1 MFAPVLC
8 HTTWGVT
15 TPRPRRLPR
24 PGCCRLYKALRREVP
39 MQLTKKQFWLFIAS
53 LLLVAALTFG
63 LTFVF
68 TRQAK
73 PEPEIRYVPV
83 EYPAVDGVPDRYR
96 ELCALLRLYSYYGL
110 PEDTDFDGLLARA
123 IVAATKDPY
132 AEYFTAAEY
141 AEYRADLSGEFYG
154 IGVTVDSFETAD
166 DAPAIRLLDVF
177 TGSGAMAAGLQKG
190 DLIVAVDGTS
200 LTDLGGANAA
210 LDRIRGEE
218 GTTVTLT
225 VLRDGKTADYPVTRG
240 DCTKK
245 TIYTARV
252 PLSGGR
258 TAAYIRITAFNTV
271 TLREFVD
278 AVAAAENAG
287 VSGLLFDLRYN
298 GGGYLDTVAQMLA
311 YLLPDGD
318 ISHIRYRSEALKDYD
333 IRAKDGKMTGASA
346 TLTAEEIAHAVTLPM
361 AVLVNG
367 STASASELFTSALR
381 DYAANDEAYPDF
393 PDVTIVGSNTYGKG
407 CLQTARSLSDGSYL
421 KMTVGLYDPPFGEN
435 YHGVGIAPTAGYNTE
450 KEATDKRV
458 GDLYLKATE
467 GSTTLPDGS
476 QDVTLVRA
484 LDALNAHF
492 N

>member
-1 MFAPVLC
+1 
-8 HTTWGVT
+8 
-15 TPRPRRLPR
+15 
-24 PGCCRLYKALRREVP
+24 

-83 EYPAVDGVPDRYR
+83 EYPAIDSVPDQYR

-110 PEDTDFDGLLARA
+110 PEDTDFNGLLARA

-166 DAPAIRLLDVF
+166 GSPAIRLLDVF
-177 TGSGAMAAGLQKG
+177 TGSGAMAAGLQK
-190 DLIVAVDGTS
+190 AVDGTS
-200 LTDLGGANAA
+200 LTDLGGTNAA

-245 TIYTARV
+245 TVYTAYV
-252 PLSGGR
+252 PLDGGR

-333 IRAKDGKMTGASA
+333 ISAKDGKMTGAAA
-346 TLTAEEIAHAVTLPM
+346 TLTAEEIAHEVTLPM

>member
-1 MFAPVLC
+1 M
-8 HTTWGVT
+8 
-15 TPRPRRLPR
+15 
-24 PGCCRLYKALRREVP
+24 
-39 MQLTKKQFWLFIAS
+39 
-53 LLLVAALTFG
+53 
-63 LTFVF
+63 
-68 TRQAK
+68 
-73 PEPEIRYVPV
+73 
-83 EYPAVDGVPDRYR
+83 
-96 ELCALLRLYSYYGL
+96 
-110 PEDTDFDGLLARA
+110 
-123 IVAATKDPY
+123 
-132 AEYFTAAEY
+132 
-141 AEYRADLSGEFYG
+141 
-154 IGVTVDSFETAD
+154 
-166 DAPAIRLLDVF
+166 
-177 TGSGAMAAGLQKG
+177 
-190 DLIVAVDGTS
+190 
-200 LTDLGGANAA
+200 
-210 LDRIRGEE
+210 
-218 GTTVTLT
+218 
-225 VLRDGKTADYPVTRG
+225 
-240 DCTKK
+240 
-245 TIYTARV
+245 
-252 PLSGGR
+252 
-258 TAAYIRITAFNTV
+258 

-346 TLTAEEIAHAVTLPM
+346 TLTAEEIAHEVTLPM

-393 PDVTIVGSNTYGKG
+393 PDVAIVGSNTYGKG

>member
-1 MFAPVLC
+1 
-8 HTTWGVT
+8 
-15 TPRPRRLPR
+15 
-24 PGCCRLYKALRREVP
+24 

-166 DAPAIRLLDVF
+166 GSPAIRLLDVF

-245 TIYTARV
+245 TVYTAYV
-252 PLSGGR
+252 PLSGDR
-258 TAAYIRITAFNTV
+258 TASYIRITAFNTV

-476 QDVTLVRA
+476 QDVTMVRA